1 MDKTPQLIEHN
12 DNFLEIKE
20 NQIYAARCAGFILR
34 NIGNTTVWIDKTW
47 PLYPGQEYSLQS
59 MHIRTVVSKNYLVQ
73 FEVPTQPLPDNQTI
87 DNHVVIAEEYYFGDV
102 IYSNYS
108 PVSKEL

>member
-1 MDKTPQLIEHN
+1 MEKIPQLIEHN
-12 DNFLEIKE
+12 DSFTNITE
-20 NQIYAARCAGFILR
+20 NQVYVTRCAGFIIR

-59 MHIRTVVSKNYLVQ
+59 MHINTVVSKNYLIQ
-73 FEVPTQPLPDNQTI
+73 FDVPTLPLPDNQTVV
-87 DNHVVIAEEYYFGDV
+87 NHVVIAEEYYFGNV

-108 PVSKEL
+108 PIQ